1 MIEKGEGTSLTF
13 FEPVI
18 SFFFNYNQLMQK
30 PIICFDFDGTLVN
43 HEGRMHPKDKAI
55 LQSEDLPA
63 YFITATGRSLEA
75 VHSTFIKHELFE
87 GEPFPFPSITLN
99 GGQVSD
105 AGGKSLAYFPFEIET
120 QHKVIELTEGFPSVT
135 FLLLDQFNVYLVD
148 PDEIGRQRAAKY
160 EMYPIPYAPWF
171 KDMSFCKLMCL
182 SEEHDS
188 LLKIAELASDFQVE
202 SAFSMQT
209 IFELTP
215 LGVNKGSSLSYLI
228 NVLKLEGVPLYA
240 AGDGGNDLAML
251 ELADVSFT
259 ADTSPEYI
267 CQAVDYVIDVEQEGL
282 LTPILKTLPIF

>member
-1 MIEKGEGTSLTF
+1 MH
-13 FEPVI
+13 
-18 SFFFNYNQLMQK
+18 K

-43 HEGRMHPKDKAI
+43 HQGEMHPMDKEI
-55 LQSEDLPA
+55 LQRDDPPA

-75 VHSTFIKHELFE
+75 VHSTFIKHGLFE
-87 GEPFPFPSITLN
+87 GVPFPFPSITLN

-105 AGGKSLAYFPFEIET
+105 AGGKSIAYFSFDIET

-148 PDEIGRQRAAKY
+148 PDETGMRRAGKY
-160 EMYPIPYAPWF
+160 EMYPIPYAPQL
-171 KDMSFCKLMCL
+171 KDLSFCKLMCL
-182 SEEHDS
+182 SDEHDS
-188 LLKIAELASDFQVE
+188 LLKIAESASDFQVE

-215 LGVNKGSSLSYLI
+215 LGVNKGSSLSYLL

-251 ELADVSFT
+251 NLADVSFT
-259 ADTSPEYI
+259 AETSPEYI
-267 CQAVDYVIDVEQEGL
+267 RQAVDHVIDIEHEGL
-282 LTPILKTLPIF
+282 LTPILKTLSI